1 MSGCIVVVG
10 DGGGGQGLVL
20 YNIRLFLL
28 LLPMQQTHMYTHTHM
43 HTNSYLSVGARSS
56 VHGQVEGRGG
66 TEEESEGGQ
75 AHHLCLYAG
84 QVDLK
89 NFLVVPVERVG
100 VGVRE

>member
-1 MSGCIVVVG
+1 
-10 DGGGGQGLVL
+10 
-20 YNIRLFLL
+20 
-28 LLPMQQTHMYTHTHM
+28 M

-75 AHHLCLYAG
+75 AHHLCLLLG
-84 QVDLK
+84 KVDLKK

-100 VGVRE
+100 VGGSE